1 MIQPLTFT
9 REDLQVLYEE
19 IDTAIEVATHMLKT
33 TIDEDRTPETVE
45 EFLELVAGSSE
56 RLTRLEILLER
67 VKEALDAN

>member
-1 MIQPLTFT
+1 
-9 REDLQVLYEE
+9 
-19 IDTAIEVATHMLKT
+19 
-33 TIDEDRTPETVE
+33 VE